1 MMSLSF
7 LLAIFAAVWLRA
19 SQRRRRLLPRFVP
32 WLLTAGLSFAGLSAQ
47 TSPAPSTQ
55 IHLVRG
61 QVVNALDGSPLPRAL
76 VTINM
81 RSALTDYQGRFAFE
95 GFAGTNAFATVRK
108 PGFSGRS
115 DAFTPNVTQPLPDLD
130 APILIKL
137 YPDALV
143 FGTLT
148 SRDGAPLSHVAVR
161 LLRSQYDGV
170 VLRWVQSAFAQTNAR
185 GEYRIST
192 QAGRFRVLSSFVP
205 HSFETGETVLPASF
219 PEASESTPSTLIE
232 LHSGEERRVDLNAKV
247 GPAFPVTLR
256 MEPANTPRA
265 NLLVAVTTAA
275 GDEFMTGLSS
285 DQHLELP
292 TGTYALRVRF
302 NTREESMSGT
312 SRVTVTSQG
321 PVSTSVHLTSDTQLS
336 VEVAAG
342 TLAPLAQTSNSSR
355 SSSLP
360 ELPNVQ
366 MFNLSLHNQLV
377 SGENQDQDIRLRQ
390 EADKSTSF
398 RVPPGRYRLTASGG
412 GQWHLESASVGA
424 TDLLLDE
431 LVIGPGS
438 AGGVLRIVVSNQTG
452 TIHARTNLPMGTSAW
467 MYLLPRGPSLLPVR
481 PIGVM
486 SSGTVNA
493 IASTSVPPGAYTA
506 FLLETLLQTDPRD
519 PAFPASFVSGPTNI
533 EVQPNADT
541 SFSLDLAKRKEA
553 NQ

>member
-1 MMSLSF
+1 MLSSFF
-7 LLAIFAAVWLRA
+7 LLAILAAVWLRA
-19 SQRRRRLLPRFVP
+19 SQRRRWLLPRFVP

-61 QVVNALDGSPLPRAL
+61 QAVNALDGSPLPRAL
-76 VTINM
+76 VTINT
-81 RSALTDYQGRFAFE
+81 RSALTDYQGRFAFD

-108 PGFSGRS
+108 PGFSGRP
-115 DAFTPNVTQPLPDLD
+115 DASMPNFTQPLPDLD

-148 SRDGAPLSHVAVR
+148 SRNGAPLSHVAVR

-170 VLRWVQSAFAQTNAR
+170 VLRWVQSAFVLTNAR

-205 HSFETGETVLPASF
+205 HSFETGEAVLPVSF
-219 PEASESTPSTLIE
+219 PEASQSTPSTLIE

-247 GPAFPVTLR
+247 GPAFPVALR
-256 MEPANTPRA
+256 VEPANSPRA

-275 GDEFMTGLSS
+275 GDEFVTGVS
-285 DQHLELP
+285 DERLELP
-292 TGTYALRVRF
+292 TGTYALKVKL

-321 PVSTSVHLTSDTQLS
+321 AASASVHLTPDTQLS
-336 VEVAAG
+336 VEIAAG
-342 TLAPLAQTSNSSR
+342 TLAPLAQNSNSSHT
-355 SSSLP
+355 SGLP

-366 MFNLSLHNQLV
+366 MFNLLLHNQLV
-377 SGENQDQDIRLRQ
+377 GGESQDQDILLRQ
-390 EADKSTSF
+390 EADKSTGF

-412 GQWHLESASVGA
+412 GQWHIESASVGA

-438 AGGVLRIVVSNQTG
+438 AGGALRIVVSNQTG
-452 TIHARTNLPMGTSAW
+452 TVHARTNLPTGASAW
-467 MYLLPRGPSLLPVR
+467 MYLVPRGSSLLPVR

-486 SSGTVNA
+486 GSGTVNA

-506 FLLETLLQTDPRD
+506 LLLETQLQTDPRD
-519 PAFPASFVSGPTNI
+519 PAFLASFASGPTDI

-541 SFSLDLAKRKEA
+541 SFSLDLAKRREA